1 MRKFKT
7 EARLKKITDAAI
19 ARQFSLKVVLENIHD
34 LHNVSAIFRSCD
46 AVGVPLVSL
55 LYTFEKFPKIN
66 RISSASANKWVD
78 VEKFDNTANCIQNL
92 KQDGYTV
99 FASMLDKNS
108 VELYDIDFTKK
119 IAIILGNEH
128 RGVSE
133 EVAKLADSTYYIPMK
148 GMIQSLNV
156 SVAAAVT
163 LYEAYRQRFQKGM
176 YNQSQL
182 DEDELNLLIDKWC
195 SK

>member
-108 VELYDIDFTKK
+108 VDLYDIDFTKK

>member
-46 AVGVPLVSL
+46 AVGVPKVSL

-66 RISSASANKWVD
+66 RISSASANKWVE
-78 VEKFDNTANCIQNL
+78 VEKYDSAANCIQNL
-92 KQDGYTV
+92 KNDGYTV
-99 FASMLDKNS
+99 YASMLDKNS
-108 VELYDIDFTKK
+108 VDLYEIDFTKK

-133 EVAKLADSTYYIPMK
+133 EAAKLSDSTYYIPMK

-176 YNQSQL
+176 YNQS
-182 DEDELNLLIDKWC
+182 ELNEEELNILIDKWC